1 MPPLDTRGAAHAER
15 TPVEWGLITRYP
27 AENEAY
33 APTRHPRADASY
45 RLGSVK
51 GNPGHPVNNRATE

>member
-1 MPPLDTRGAAHAER
+1 MTRPPAG
-15 TPVEWGLITRYP
+15 VKWGLITRYP